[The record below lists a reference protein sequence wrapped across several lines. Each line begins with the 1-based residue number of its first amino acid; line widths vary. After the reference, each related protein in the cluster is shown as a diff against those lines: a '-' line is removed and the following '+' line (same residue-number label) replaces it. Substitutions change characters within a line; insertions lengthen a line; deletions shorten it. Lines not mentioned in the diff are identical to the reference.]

1 MDYAG
6 CVQQQKS
13 MSHIVVL
20 FLSVQPVGSPLFFR
34 GVYPVVEIM
43 NIAIAY
49 GFSEDNN
56 FDKSDINRCKLE
68 YFFLLS
74 SVKLKHYSNTLN

>member
-13 MSHIVVL
+13 MSHIVFF
-20 FLSVQPVGSPLFFR
+20 FLSVQPVGSPFFLG

-43 NIAIAY
+43 NIAIAN

-56 FDKSDINRCKLE
+56 FDKADINRCKLE
-68 YFFLLS
+68 YFFIIISKIKTLL
-74 SVKLKHYSNTLN
+74 KYF